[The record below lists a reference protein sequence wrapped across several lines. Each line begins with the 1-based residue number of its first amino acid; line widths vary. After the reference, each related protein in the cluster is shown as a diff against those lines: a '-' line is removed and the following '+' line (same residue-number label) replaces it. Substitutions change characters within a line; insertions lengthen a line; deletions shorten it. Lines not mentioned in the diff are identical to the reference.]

1 LYYANLKV
9 KQNKHQIAFSIIDRV
24 LKNDS
29 KINDQTKLVAYE
41 LLEKINIIQKDFQA
55 ALKHAQLKNE
65 ILYKQDNFESAKK
78 ISDLKGN
85 LTLNTIKKEVQKQI
99 EEEKYRTAIEKANK
113 TNASLRL
120 PTKEIKENLDIIKK
134 HIEKECH
141 IDKLVQNVNKMSEAI
156 QRIETILD
164 TFEHNKNIVF
174 TDYLK
179 TNEMVEFLK

>member
-1 LYYANLKV
+1 MSIRKAHNIGNLLVTFLYYANLKV

-113 TNASLRL
+113 TNAS
-120 PTKEIKENLDIIKK
+120 
-134 HIEKECH
+134 
-141 IDKLVQNVNKMSEAI
+141 
-156 QRIETILD
+156 
-164 TFEHNKNIVF
+164 
-174 TDYLK
+174 
-179 TNEMVEFLK
+179 